1 MSEGR
6 HQEPELQSRIF
17 IVGDRPHEVWD
28 WDLDERNL
36 EYLQSLDPDYF
47 LYAARTNYPNLEA
60 DDPKDRQRAAT
71 AIRVAYHH
79 GLESL
84 FSLIFAALQARHC
97 VVGWMQVYT
106 PAELRKL
113 VESVGFSSQSAEW
126 EEIHACRERVLPY
139 VWLVPGE
146 FRWEGI
152 SKALIRPAGGEE
164 RAAEVQRLFA
174 GLWRR
179 FARDFLN
186 DSFADEYNSMKHGLR
201 TGPGGFRF
209 ALALESVS
217 GESVTSEDAVLA
229 SESEHGSSFFVRRT
243 FVAEPHEPDRRAGQR
258 VRHFRVRRQLL
269 NWDPRGL
276 CDALALISISI
287 HNIRNWLLA
296 LNGADASNLGFKMMP
311 EEVFQ
316 GTLGLVGG
324 ASSSGID
331 LPVVRDDIDLLEG
344 DEIKRRVAE
353 GMRELQ
359 EQQRGA
365 RGRR

>member
-1 MSEGR
+1 MSDR
-6 HQEPELQSRIF
+6 RRQEPELQSRIF
-17 IVGDRPHEVWD
+17 TVGDRPHEVWD
-28 WDLDERNL
+28 WDLDKRNL

-106 PAELRKL
+106 PSELRKL
-113 VESVGFSSQSAEW
+113 VRSAGFSSQSAGW
-126 EEIHACRERVLPY
+126 EEVRAYRERILPY
-139 VWLVPGE
+139 VWLGQQE

-152 SKALIRPAGGEE
+152 SKALIRPAGGDE

-179 FARDFLN
+179 LARDFLN

-209 ALALESVS
+209 ALSLEDAS
-217 GESVTSEDAVLA
+217 GETARSGDAVLA

-243 FVAEPHEPDRRAGQR
+243 FVAEPYEQDQRAGQR
-258 VRHFRVRRQLL
+258 ARHFRVRRQLL

-276 CDALALISISI
+276 CDALVLISVSI

-296 LNGADASNLGFKMMP
+296 LNGVDASNLDFRIMP
-311 EEVFQ
+311 KEAFQ
-316 GTLGLVGG
+316 GSLGLVGG

-331 LPVVRDDIDLLEG
+331 LPMVRGDLELLEG
-344 DEIKRRVAE
+344 DEIKLRVAE
-353 GMRELQ
+353 GMRELRERQ
-359 EQQRGA
+359 GGA
-365 RGRR
+365 SSGR